1 MISQYQCTNQNLCMP
16 PSQFDNDTS
25 TVPHQVYIITIFH
38 LWNTLFRAFLFL
50 FFPYEAFVL
59 NHPSVSLPFS
69 FIVCTCDL
77 FVSNVFFPC
86 LESCFAVVFQR
97 RIKFINILLSK
108 TLHTYFWNEVLNQYL
123 ITFRFLCSVY
133 FEVVIFNDFE
143 PNFCTLKPC
152 YQQYDDRLK

>member
-1 MISQYQCTNQNLCMP
+1 MRISHRHKI
-16 PSQFDNDTS
+16 
-25 TVPHQVYIITIFH
+25 HQVYIITIFH

-123 ITFRFLCSVY
+123 ITFRFSVY
-133 FEVVIFNDFE
+133 FEVIIFNDFE

>member
-1 MISQYQCTNQNLCMP
+1 MKYSFPC
-16 PSQFDNDTS
+16 
-25 TVPHQVYIITIFH
+25 
-38 LWNTLFRAFLFL
+38 LFVLV
-50 FFPYEAFVL
+50 FPYEAFVL

-108 TLHTYFWNEVLNQYL
+108 TLHTYFCNEVLYQYL
-123 ITFRFLCSVY
+123 IIFRFT
-133 FEVVIFNDFE
+133 DFSIH
-143 PNFCTLKPC
+143 CILKFVFIMILI
-152 YQQYDDRLK
+152 QTFVHLHHIINSMMIV